1 MEIDMIPRLTGIT
14 IAVALLLAFM
24 VVPTVSADVQKELAQ
39 GSAIEKALR
48 RGKLKVGMSTFI
60 PWAMQSKTGEWVGF
74 EIDVARRL
82 AKDMGIEIEF
92 VPTKWEGLIP
102 SLLTGKFDL
111 IIAGMTGTPQRALKL
126 NFTQPYD
133 FTGTQI
139 CINKQFADKVK
150 EPMDL
155 NDPQFTVI
163 SRVGVTAAETAKK
176 LLPKAEK
183 RLFSDNG
190 SMVQELLNGNAT
202 AIIQSLPEPAQ
213 LVAKNPETLALLPG
227 TLTREPISMGVRKG
241 DPDTLAY
248 LNNWIEI
255 VRAEGFLEAKANYWW
270 RSMEWESLLE

>member
-1 MEIDMIPRLTGIT
+1 MKPRLTGII
-14 IAVALLLAFM
+14 IALTCMLLALS
-24 VVPTVSADVQKELAQ
+24 VPSAFAASNVQKELAQ
-39 GSAIEKALR
+39 GSTIEKALR
-48 RGKLKVGMSTFI
+48 RGKLKVGMATFV
-60 PWAMQSKTGEWVGF
+60 PWAMQSKTGEWIGF

-82 AKDMGIEIEF
+82 AKDMGVKIEF
-92 VPTKWEGLIP
+92 IPTKWDGLIP

-111 IIAGMTGTPQRALKL
+111 VIAGMMGTPQRALKI

-139 CINKQFADKVK
+139 CINKAYADKIK
-150 EPMDL
+150 QPLDL
-155 NDPQFTVI
+155 NDPAYIVI

-176 LLPKAEK
+176 YLPKAQK

-190 SMVQELLNGNAT
+190 SMVQELLNGKAT

-213 LVAKNPETLALLPG
+213 LVAKNPETLALIPG

-248 LNNWIEI
+248 LNNWIEV
-255 VRAEGFLEAKANYWW
+255 VRAEGFLEEKANYWW
-270 RSMEWESLLE
+270 RSMEWSSLLE